1 MNPTRITTR
10 TLVGAAVLSV
20 LAALSSTTHATP
32 VSSWTKSAGSTAI
45 TGLDT
50 ANPVFG
56 NGTANSANGYQ
67 IYATLP
73 ETYTLS
79 AVGDTLTF
87 SGSVALTIA
96 GDSGA
101 DQFRFGLFNTHSS
114 STTNGW
120 LGYFATNSGTG
131 ANPNGRLWERTATN
145 TTAYFNNG
153 AGMADERQAFAGTPA
168 GKFGSGNYTF
178 SFALERIETGLSVT
192 WSITGTGSTTYS
204 IGGTYKDATPLTW
217 SFDRVGLMSG
227 GGLNA
232 SLASFSGIN
241 ATYTPATP
249 VPEPATWASLAALLT
264 LGIAFIA
271 RRQFSRR

>member
-1 MNPTRITTR
+1 MIMYVCFVARKYLPKGKKLLSLLAVFFRI
-10 TLVGAAVLSV
+10 
-20 LAALSSTTHATP
+20 STQPYSNEPNSNHYAHSCRSGRPQRPCCIVIHHHATP

-153 AGMADERQAFAGTPA
+153 AGMADERQAFAGTPQ
-168 GKFGSGNYTF
+168 GN
-178 SFALERIETGLSVT
+178 L
-192 WSITGTGSTTYS
+192 
-204 IGGTYKDATPLTW
+204 
-217 SFDRVGLMSG
+217 DRV
-227 GGLNA
+227 
-232 SLASFSGIN
+232 
-241 ATYTPATP
+241 TTPFPSPLSESKRVSA
-249 VPEPATWASLAALLT
+249 
-264 LGIAFIA
+264 
-271 RRQFSRR
+271 